1 MQGLNLEVRWLCSQS
16 QIFPHGLSFCS
27 SGLNL
32 RISSAFTQ
40 REIHFC
46 KAIPHFE
53 LSMDLGFPGPNL
65 LMTRLTLPTIPIGE
79 HIPVHSDS
87 NNRKSMAF
95 CTVGLADLSE
105 NQLIG

>member
-1 MQGLNLEVRWLCSQS
+1 MG
-16 QIFPHGLSFCS
+16 
-27 SGLNL
+27 
-32 RISSAFTQ
+32 
-40 REIHFC
+40 
-46 KAIPHFE
+46 
-53 LSMDLGFPGPNL
+53 LGFPGPNH

-79 HIPVHSDS
+79 HIPVHS

>member
-1 MQGLNLEVRWLCSQS
+1 
-16 QIFPHGLSFCS
+16 
-27 SGLNL
+27 
-32 RISSAFTQ
+32 
-40 REIHFC
+40 
-46 KAIPHFE
+46 
-53 LSMDLGFPGPNL
+53 MDLGFPGPNH